1 MLRKLNLFR
10 NSRIESEVEVSE
22 SRGVRSLYLGSRT
35 VQSSMSLVHPNDLIL
50 DYTKAMMS
58 FMLFHA
64 RVRSVACIGLGG
76 GSIPKFIRKMLP
88 EIDICVVENSQQVIN
103 VARQYF
109 FLPEDDDRL
118 SVIYSDGTTWIDSA
132 GEYDVIML
140 DAFDGSGV
148 PAGFTE
154 DEFIQ
159 KIKNH
164 LTKQGIYIQNLW
176 SNDPKLKSRIKQIEA
191 SFDQIA
197 LIPTPKGGNI
207 VALAFCKEPTAA
219 HMASIT
225 KLSRELRQ
233 SLGLDFDDMVQRMRS
248 FQSSQAKKL
257 FT

>member
-10 NSRIESEVEVSE
+10 KSRTESEVEVSE
-22 SRGVRSLYLGSRT
+22 SRGVRSLYLGSPT
-35 VQSSMSLVHPNDLIL
+35 VQSSMSLAHPNDLIL

-58 FMLFHA
+58 FLLFHV
-64 RVRSVACIGLGG
+64 RVHSVACIGLGG

-88 EIDICVVENSQQVIN
+88 EINICVIENSQQVIN

-109 FLPEDDDRL
+109 FLPENDEKL
-118 SVIYSDGTTWIDSA
+118 SVVYSDGITWIDSA

-148 PAGFTE
+148 PTGFTD
-154 DEFIQ
+154 DEFIR

-164 LTKQGIYIQNLW
+164 LTYQGIYIQNLW
-176 SNDPKLKSRIKQIEA
+176 SNDPQLKSRIKQIETT
-191 SFDQIA
+191 FDQIA

-207 VALAFCKEPTAA
+207 VALAFCKEPTVA
-219 HMASIT
+219 HMATIT
-225 KLSRELRQ
+225 KLSRELRR
-233 SLGLDFDDMVQRMRS
+233 SLGLDFDDMVKRMRS

>member
-10 NSRIESEVEVSE
+10 KSRTESEVEVSE
-22 SRGVRSLYLGSRT
+22 SRGVRSLYLGSPT
-35 VQSSMSLVHPNDLIL
+35 VQSSMSLAHPNDLIL

-58 FMLFHA
+58 FLLFHV
-64 RVRSVACIGLGG
+64 RVHSVACIGLGG

-88 EIDICVVENSQQVIN
+88 EINICVVENSQQVIN

-109 FLPEDDDRL
+109 FLPENDERL
-118 SVIYSDGTTWIDSA
+118 SVVYADGMTWIDSA

-148 PAGFTE
+148 PTGFTG
-154 DEFIQ
+154 DGFIR
-159 KIKNH
+159 KIKNR
-164 LTKQGIYIQNLW
+164 LTYQGIYIQNLW
-176 SNDPKLKSRIKQIEA
+176 SNDPQLKSRIKQIETT
-191 SFDQIA
+191 FDQIA

-219 HMASIT
+219 HMATIT
-225 KLSRELRQ
+225 KLSRELRL
-233 SLGLDFDDMVQRMRS
+233 SLGLDFDDMVKRMRS
-248 FQSSQAKKL
+248 FQSSQVKKL